1 MLGRRGRPRVWPL
14 RRIVE
19 AILYLDRAECAWRYL
34 PSDYPLW
41 GTVHGYFAAWRD
53 AGTLAR
59 LHDALRAQVRAV
71 ARPLLWNL
79 HRSSRRIRLIW
90 TVAARERSSE
100 IPRFGCERYG

>member
-1 MLGRRGRPRVWPL
+1 LASHLPAEVLGRRGRPRVWPL

-34 PSDYPLW
+34 SSDYLPW
-41 GTVHGYFAAWRD
+41 GTEYCY
-53 AGTLAR
+53 LA
-59 LHDALRAQVRAV
+59 

-79 HRSSRRIRLIW
+79 YRSSRHIRLIW
-90 TVAARERSSE
+90 TVATRERSSE